1 MYEHGTNIKGQ
12 SIKNVLPWASG
23 LKSSITFWIFSNAD
37 ASLTLRIMMFSSSA
51 FQNSR
56 LFEIDLHDSNMNMC
70 FTSTQRI
77 GGHNVIMVRLAE
89 MHEWSRERNQQL
101 SDSDGVLGS
110 GRWALGG
117 VESVE

>member
-12 SIKNVLPWASG
+12 SIKNVLSWASG

-77 GGHNVIMVRLAE
+77 GGHNVIMVWPKCTSGLE
-89 MHEWSRERNQQL
+89 KPM
-101 SDSDGVLGS
+101 SDGV
-110 GRWALGG
+110 WALGAG
-117 VESVE
+117 RGGSQ